1 MFHELCGNSTLHNV
15 AIVTNMWG
23 EVTQEVG
30 EAREYELATEENA
43 VYIYQREIFM
53 NEQFLLF
60 PRYQQK
66 LFRAE

>member
-30 EAREYELATEENA
+30 EAREYELATEENV
-43 VYIYQREIFM
+43 VYIQSTLSYPIPEKTH
-53 NEQFLLF
+53 NLL
-60 PRYQQK
+60 
-66 LFRAE
+66 